1 MKKWLQLPCLIA
13 LGVLAFPFRAPA
25 PLIYTP
31 GEGWSYESV
40 GEGKWQ
46 KLRAKD
52 QLEVA
57 QGAFDK
63 KDYSLAL
70 KASRRVVK
78 VWPLSDYAPQG
89 QYLTARCYEQK
100 GQDERGFDAYQ
111 KVLQKYPKAGNY
123 EEILQREFAICNR
136 FLAGEH
142 FKLWNYIPTFPSM
155 EKTVTMYQKLIK
167 NGPYSDVA
175 VQAQMNI
182 GAARE
187 RQTRFL
193 NDKEPLLQAAKA
205 YELAADRYH
214 DRPKV
219 AADATYKAFLA
230 YNKEAETAEYDQGTA
245 VQAMETFTQ
254 FATYYPDD
262 ARVKDGEKLIAALQ
276 TEQARGNFQIA
287 RFYER
292 SRHWKSAL
300 IYYNEVLI
308 KDPKSSYAA
317 ASLKRIAAL
326 KQLTEK

>member
-1 MKKWLQLPCLIA
+1 MKNWLLRLCLIT
-13 LGVLAFPFRAPA
+13 LSLLAFPFRAPA

-31 GEGWSYESV
+31 GEGWSYETA

-46 KLRAKD
+46 KTRAKD
-52 QLEVA
+52 QLDVA
-57 QGAFDK
+57 QAAFDK
-63 KDYSLAL
+63 KDYGLAL
-70 KASRRVVK
+70 KAARRVVK

-89 QYLTARCYEQK
+89 QYLTARCYEHK
-100 GQDERGFDAYQ
+100 GQDERAFDAYQ
-111 KVLQKYPKAGNY
+111 KLLQKYPKAGNY
-123 EEILQREFAICNR
+123 DDIIQREFGICNR
-136 FLAGEH
+136 FLGGEH

-155 EKTVTMYQKLIK
+155 EKTVGLYEKLIK

-175 VQAQMNI
+175 IQAQMNI

-187 RQTRFL
+187 KQKRFL

-205 YELAADRYH
+205 YEVAADRYH
-214 DRPKV
+214 DQPQV
-219 AADATYKAFLA
+219 ASDATYKAFLA
-230 YNKEAETAEYDQGTA
+230 YDKEAQTAEYDQSTT
-245 VQAMETFTQ
+245 VQAMETFTE

-262 ARVKDGEKLIAALQ
+262 ARVKEGEKKIAALK
-276 TEQARGNFQIA
+276 TEQARGNFEIA
-287 RFYER
+287 RFYEHGKR
-292 SRHWKSAL
+292 WKSAL